1 MGTPIEPTSSSPA
14 APGERRPIKARSS
27 RWASALSARLAAGG
41 VTPNAISAASVAF
54 AAAGAAALVSLRWAA
69 WCPWLT
75 AGLMV
80 VAILGIQGRL
90 VCNLLDGMVA
100 VEGGKGGPLGGI
112 YNDLPDR
119 LADPLLLA
127 AAGYAAWPLPFAV
140 ELGWLAA
147 AGSLLT
153 AYVRV
158 LGKSLGAGTTFAGPM
173 AKQHRMALLTGGCL
187 VAAGLGFVGL
197 ARWPLYVVLAVVAIG
212 CVLTCGRRLKLIA
225 ADLRA
230 NAAAKAATPP
240 LQPAEA
246 TAP

>member
-1 MGTPIEPTSSSPA
+1 
-14 APGERRPIKARSS
+14 
-27 RWASALSARLAAGG
+27 
-41 VTPNAISAASVAF
+41 
-54 AAAGAAALVSLRWAA
+54 
-69 WCPWLT
+69 
-75 AGLMV
+75 MV

-90 VCNLLDGMVA
+90 ICNLLDGMVA

-127 AAGYAAWPLPFAV
+127 AAGYTAWPLPFAV

-147 AGSLLT
+147 VGSLLT

-158 LGKSLGAGTTFAGPM
+158 LGKSLGASTSFAGPM
-173 AKQHRMALLTGGCL
+173 AKQHRMALLTAGCA

-197 ARWPLYVVLAVVAIG
+197 ARWPLYVVLTIIVVG
-212 CVLTCGRRLKLIA
+212 CVVTCCRRLSFIA

-230 NAAAKAATPP
+230 NAAAKAALEPSE
-240 LQPAEA
+240 PAEA